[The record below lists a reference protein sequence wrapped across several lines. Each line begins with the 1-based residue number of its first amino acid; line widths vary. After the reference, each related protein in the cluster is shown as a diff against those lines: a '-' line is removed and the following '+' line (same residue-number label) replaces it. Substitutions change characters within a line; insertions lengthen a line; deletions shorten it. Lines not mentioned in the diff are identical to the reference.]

1 MISPSLLRY
10 HMEGLSKFITI
21 LPGGGVLPIY
31 YNITMGAGVSR
42 DPKFVLRNIWT
53 APKTDK
59 HIFSNWQYHCWPL
72 TNLLLTHMSTEEA
85 KKISVK
91 SD

>member
-21 LPGGGVLPIY
+21 LPGGG
-31 YNITMGAGVSR
+31 GGWGGGGVSR

-53 APKTDK
+53 AP
-59 HIFSNWQYHCWPL
+59 
-72 TNLLLTHMSTEEA
+72 
-85 KKISVK
+85 
-91 SD
+91 

>member
-21 LPGGGVLPIY
+21 LPGGVGLANLLQY
-31 YNITMGAGVSR
+31 YNGGGVSR

-53 APKTDK
+53 AP
-59 HIFSNWQYHCWPL
+59 
-72 TNLLLTHMSTEEA
+72 
-85 KKISVK
+85 
-91 SD
+91 

>member
-31 YNITMGAGVSR
+31 YNITMGGGVSR

-53 APKTDK
+53 APK
-59 HIFSNWQYHCWPL
+59 
-72 TNLLLTHMSTEEA
+72 LLPSRMKLGRTQETYF
-85 KKISVK
+85 
-91 SD
+91 

>member
-21 LPGGGVLPIY
+21 LPGGGACQF
-31 YNITMGAGVSR
+31 ITILQWGGVSR

-53 APKTDK
+53 APVQKLAFD
-59 HIFSNWQYHCWPL
+59 S
-72 TNLLLTHMSTEEA
+72 E
-85 KKISVK
+85 
-91 SD
+91 